1 LRVAENDGAELATV
15 PVISADDLFALK
27 HRLGKQIINGA
38 GHREVVTNEVL
49 I

>member
-1 LRVAENDGAELATV
+1 
-15 PVISADDLFALK
+15 LFALK
-27 HRLGKQIINGA
+27 DRLGKQIINGA

>member
-1 LRVAENDGAELATV
+1 
-15 PVISADDLFALK
+15 LFALE